1 MSSIF
6 LKSFMDL
13 PGAAVFLSG
22 SGTNAE
28 ALLKNVF
35 DEKKKPSWR
44 PEVLVTDRPET
55 SRAREIAAAFGL
67 PLVEHDIRRFYEE
80 RGLSRVTI
88 ATEEGMRVREEWT
101 AVLIEKLKP
110 FRISF
115 GLLAGFVPLCNITKE
130 FPCLNVHP
138 GDLTVR
144 ENGRRLFAGLHLL
157 PVETAILR
165 GWDSIRSSVILAQ
178 SVTAGGSEMDEGP
191 VLGISD
197 AMPLDLEGH
206 TREELREVQLARAS
220 KSPAERR
227 TDLLA
232 RIAGDNIERLKKC
245 GDWKL
250 FPRVTRDFADG
261 LFDWSGPHLHYRGEE
276 VRTVLYPADGSPVPQ
291 PPEMNSNEK

>member
-1 MSSIF
+1 MTSIF

-28 ALLKNVF
+28 ALLKDVF
-35 DEKKKPSWR
+35 DEKKTPSWR

-101 AVLIEKLKP
+101 DVLIEKLKP
-110 FRISF
+110 YRISF
-115 GLLAGFVPLCNITKE
+115 GLLAGFVPLCNITKV

-138 GDLTVR
+138 GDLTVT
-144 ENGRRLFAGLHLL
+144 EHGRRLFAGLHLL
-157 PVETAILR
+157 PTETAILR
-165 GWDSIRSSVILAQ
+165 GCDSIRSSVILAQ
-178 SVTAGGSEMDEGP
+178 SVSAGGSEMDEGP

-206 TREELREVQLARAS
+206 TREELQRVQEERAS

-232 RIAGDNIERLKKC
+232 RIAEHNVERLKKC

-261 LFDWSGPHLHYRGEE
+261 FFDWKGPCLRYRGKE
-276 VRTVLYPADGSPVPQ
+276 VETVLYCADGTPVPRLC
-291 PPEMNSNEK
+291 EKDSNGK